1 MRVFEINGTIR
12 EKVGKSET
20 KKLRKQDFVPCEI
33 YGGEENVHFYAH
45 ENDFR
50 KLIYTHE
57 LFTVKI
63 NVGDKSYEGVMK
75 DIQFHPV
82 TDKILH
88 IDFLQI
94 FDDKPFKYKIPVEL
108 VGFAK
113 GVQTGGKLYKEMRY
127 LRVKGLLKDMPE
139 VLKVNV
145 DDLEIGKTIK
155 VRDLKIDKLEIL
167 DPPSNLVASVK
178 VTRAAKS
185 LDASVD
191 EQTGAEGDAEE
202 AGTEEKA
209 AE

>member
-20 KKLRKQDFVPCEI
+20 KKLRKQDLVPCEI
-33 YGGEENVHFYAH
+33 YGGEKNIHFYAH

-63 NVGDKSYEGVMK
+63 NLGNESYEAVMK

-88 IDFLQI
+88 IDFLEI
-94 FDDKPFKYKIPVEL
+94 FEDKKFKFKIPIEL

-113 GVQTGGKLYKEMRY
+113 GVQAGGKLYKEMRY

-139 VLKVNV
+139 VLEVNV
-145 DDLEIGKTIK
+145 DNLEIGKTIK
-155 VRDLKIDKLEIL
+155 VKELGIDKLEIL
-167 DPPSNLVASVK
+167 DPASNLVASVK
-178 VTRAAKS
+178 VTRVAKS
-185 LDASVD
+185 I
-191 EQTGAEGDAEE
+191 EGEDVEGEE
-202 AGTEEKA
+202 GEGEGEEKTEEQA

>member
-12 EKVGKSET
+12 EKVGKTET
-20 KKLRKQDFVPCEI
+20 KKLRKQDLVPCEI
-33 YGGEENVHFYAH
+33 YGGNENVHFYAH

-63 NVGDKSYEGVMK
+63 NLADKSYEGVMK

-94 FDDKPFKYKIPVEL
+94 FDDKPFKYKIPIEL
-108 VGFAK
+108 DGFAK
-113 GVQTGGKLYKEMRY
+113 GVQAGGKLYKEMRY
-127 LRVKGLLKDMPE
+127 LRIKGLLKDMPE
-139 VLKVNV
+139 VLKVDVTN
-145 DDLEIGKTIK
+145 LEIGKTIK

-167 DPPSNLVASVK
+167 EPASNLVASVK

-185 LDASVD
+185 IEATEEVEGE
-191 EQTGAEGDAEE
+191 EQ
-202 AGTEEKA
+202 TEEKV

>member
-20 KKLRKQDFVPCEI
+20 KKLRKQDLVPCEI
-33 YGGEENVHFYAH
+33 YGGEKNIHFYAH

-50 KLIYTHE
+50 KLIYTNE
-57 LFTVKI
+57 LFTV
-63 NVGDKSYEGVMK
+63 NVKLGKESYNLVMK

-88 IDFLQI
+88 IDFLEI
-94 FDDKPFKYKIPVEL
+94 FDDKRFKFKIPIEL
-108 VGFAK
+108 EGFAK
-113 GVQTGGKLYKEMRY
+113 GVQAGGKLYKEMRY

-145 DDLEIGKTIK
+145 EELEIGKTIK
-155 VRDLKIDKLEIL
+155 VRELNIDDLEIL

-178 VTRAAKS
+178 VTRVAKS
-185 LDASVD
+185 L
-191 EQTGAEGDAEE
+191 EEEEGEGEE
-202 AGTEEKA
+202 GEGTEEEKTEEQA